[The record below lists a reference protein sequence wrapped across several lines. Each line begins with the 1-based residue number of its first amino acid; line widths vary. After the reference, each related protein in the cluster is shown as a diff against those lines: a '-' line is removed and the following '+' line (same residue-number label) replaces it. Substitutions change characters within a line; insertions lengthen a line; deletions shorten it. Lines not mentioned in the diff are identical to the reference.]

1 MDPWE
6 LVIQM
11 RPQNLQAMPP
21 LKLLFAF
28 VNLLGLEF
36 GVWGLGV
43 MILLILVEISTY
55 KGDRDKLRVTKCKQ

>member
-1 MDPWE
+1 
-6 LVIQM
+6 M